1 MYIRYQ
7 SDAINLVGVTK
18 CIFEG
23 RVNVNNKKPD
33 ACAIEKINSLQYII
47 HVYKIKT
54 TVEILDI
61 DQKILRQIILE

>member
-1 MYIRYQ
+1 MKIRHQ

-33 ACAIEKINSLQYII
+33 ACALEE
-47 HVYKIKT
+47 KIKT
-54 TVEILDI
+54 RVEIFNANHKL
-61 DQKILRQIILE
+61 ILTRTMK

>member
-33 ACAIEKINSLQYII
+33 ACAIEEKINSLKY
-47 HVYKIKT
+47 
-54 TVEILDI
+54 
-61 DQKILRQIILE
+61 